1 MAPDDPPEIL
11 TPRLRLRAL
20 APADAE
26 PSARMMTP
34 AVSQWTATWPVPT
47 TTEVVLER
55 LERARQR
62 AAAGNGV
69 MYAIERRSD
78 AALMGWIGLSRSADE
93 PGRAI
98 LGYWLG
104 EAFHGQGYG
113 GEAAQAVTAAGWTL
127 LDVQVIEAGAKPG
140 NAASIAIIE
149 RLGMHFTGERSDFV
163 PARAREEIGVYY
175 EMLRPPGV

>member
-1 MAPDDPPEIL
+1 MGLEDPPEIL

-20 APADAE
+20 TPADAG
-26 PSARMMTP
+26 PTARMMTE
-34 AVSQWTATWPVPT
+34 AISQWTATWPAPT
-47 TTEVVLER
+47 TPEVVLDR
-55 LERARQR
+55 MDRARQR
-62 AAAGNGV
+62 AAAGNGL
-69 MYAIERRSD
+69 MYAVERRGD
-78 AALMGWIGLSRSADE
+78 GVLMGWIGLHRSADE
-93 PGRAI
+93 PVRAI

-104 EAFHGQGYG
+104 EAFHGKGYG
-113 GEAAQAVTAAGWTL
+113 GEAALAVTAAGWTL